1 MHSII
6 EHVSGLRLSG
16 GTVHMSSVR
25 LPSNST
31 NFILDCLRLES
42 HDTIIDHQI
51 VWKRNGEVFHDTGV
65 AEVSNCIA
73 H

>member
-1 MHSII
+1 M
-6 EHVSGLRLSG
+6 
-16 GTVHMSSVR
+16 HMSSVR

-65 AEVSNCIA
+65 AEVSSHIA